1 MYPYS
6 NRFAHASAASPTIPL
21 PPPEP
26 AAPALVIQPDTGA
39 VAKAE
44 PPAHIPALTH
54 EDVARNDLSLRAL
67 PAHLQDIEKFVPEV
81 QKKKPGQILEILS
94 ERYVA
99 DPSAANAS
107 LLQHAINRVTR
118 GGPADSHLKHEI
130 AEAIQVLHKVGKNPA
145 QGDDIFLWAY
155 DDANFGGR
163 SIFADL
169 PQGWVY
175 WRIPYVGDAINDAI
189 SSLTLSCTAD
199 EVAGNVCL
207 FEHANFVGKYQN
219 YSLTVPPR

>member
-21 PPPEP
+21 LPPEP

-67 PAHLQDIEKFVPEV
+67 PAHLQDIEKFVPEL
-81 QKKKPGQILEILS
+81 QKKKPPQILEILS

-99 DPSAANAS
+99 DPRHRQRSERRQLGGRRPLHVGSVADRRGQAHELPEQDVPVRRRAGPHRHAHHLRN
-107 LLQHAINRVTR
+107 LLC
-118 GGPADSHLKHEI
+118 GGPL
-130 AEAIQVLHKVGKNPA
+130 L
-145 QGDDIFLWAY
+145 
-155 DDANFGGR
+155 
-163 SIFADL
+163 DL
-169 PQGWVY
+169 PVRRQSG
-175 WRIPYVGDAINDAI
+175 
-189 SSLTLSCTAD
+189 
-199 EVAGNVCL
+199 
-207 FEHANFVGKYQN
+207 
-219 YSLTVPPR
+219 